1 MKPRSTFVVN
11 PRVTA
16 DKSVDTSSVG
26 AIVKDLIKPGMSDE
40 QKVLAVFHWLRR
52 IVYHG
57 DGLKK
62 YARNFNYLVNVSG
75 HGSCVRQTRLAAVVL
90 ERLGYR
96 TQNWTRNGHHLMQ
109 VRWGSKWHC
118 LDPHMAFYVYNR
130 NKPREIASVA
140 ELKADPSLALD
151 AERENRACPG
161 FLLCGDS
168 PKTFAGPKGWK
179 LYGEFPEG
187 FEGKT
192 VLTEPFGN
200 IALRRGETYSRSWAP
215 GRFWY
220 RRDWHKK
227 DAGPYHGCSR
237 RDRKDSVNW
246 PIYEAHGW
254 DTPGGGIT
262 YRHWGAGKLVYRPNL
277 ASDGWRDATIGNP
290 SLKSGSFRAKRGLVP
305 AGKGEVGIAT
315 FSVNCPYVL
324 TAGKLELTSGGK
336 NFVMAEVSVDRG
348 KTWKRIEVGKVFRSE
363 IEGQLTGYLL
373 RVTVPKGGA
382 ITALKLT
389 SHFQLNAYSLPHL
402 APGRNLVSI
411 TAKEFGAALS
421 VTYKWAEGKDWSQ
434 LRSARR
440 TFKAAGSFEIL
451 IPGGKHPRM
460 KTLVL
465 SVAP

>member
-1 MKPRSTFVVN
+1 VKTRSSLVVN
-11 PRVTA
+11 PRVTT
-16 DKSVDTSSVG
+16 DKSVDTSSID

-40 QKVLAVFHWLRR
+40 QKVLAVFHWVRR

-62 YARNFNYLVNVSG
+62 YARDFHYLVNVSG

-96 TQNWTRNGHHLMQ
+96 TQNWTRSGHHLMQ
-109 VRWGSKWHC
+109 VRWGGKWHC

-151 AERENRACPG
+151 AEREGRACPG

-168 PKTFAGPKGWK
+168 PETFAGPKGWK

-200 IALRRGETYSRSWAP
+200 IALRRGETYIRTWWP

-254 DTPGGGIT
+254 DTPRGSIT
-262 YRHWGAGKLVYRPNL
+262 YRHWGAGRLVYKPDL
-277 ASDGWRDATIGNP
+277 SGDAWRDALVGKTTLTSKKRGGKAALVP
-290 SLKSGSFRAKRGLVP
+290 AKRGAPGV
-305 AGKGEVGIAT
+305 AV
-315 FSVNCPYVL
+315 FSVGCPYVL
-324 TAGKLELTSGGK
+324 TAGKLEVQGTVK
-336 NFVMAEVSVDRG
+336 AAVSIDKG
-348 KTWKRIEVGKVFRSE
+348 ETWKAIPIGEVFRDQ
-363 IEGQLTGYLL
+363 IEGSLSGYLL
-373 RVTVPKGGA
+373 KLRAPPGA
-382 ITALKLT
+382 GLTALRLT
-389 SHFQLNAYSLPHL
+389 SHFQLNAYSLPHM
-402 APGRNLVSI
+402 APGKNVVKVEAGRFDAPL
-411 TAKEFGAALS
+411 G
-421 VTYKWAEGKDWSQ
+421 VTYRWLEGGKQ
-434 LRSARR
+434 RRSTH
-440 TFKAAGSFEIL
+440 TFTENGSFEIN
-451 IPGGKHPRM
+451 IPGRKFPRM
-460 KTLVL
+460 RDLVF